1 MAGDGRAPRGKGQ
14 AMAERAAPKDSWY
27 ARWHEKFIVEE
38 RQLQPEVRRRL
49 LATAAVLIGVG
60 LVAFLFLLVS
70 VLTHTMFEHLDEP
83 VTEWFM
89 ARRSAGLTVVMI
101 ILAVVFG
108 PIALP
113 IIVLVVVVAWFIAA
127 RHAWRPFLVAVGM
140 VAGVVLAEVLA
151 PVVRHPRPPVDLMLF
166 GADHSFS
173 FPSGHVLGT
182 ADFLLLLAFLLASR
196 RQNTK
201 FTVGA
206 FTVAIVGIVIQI
218 ASRLYLGYHWISDTT
233 ASVALSMVVLGTVMA
248 IDTRR
253 TVLSPGQQ
261 PRGPHSQLQEDGS

>member
-1 MAGDGRAPRGKGQ
+1 
-14 AMAERAAPKDSWY
+14 MAERAAPKDSWY
-27 ARWHEKFIVEE
+27 ARWNQKFIVEE

-70 VLTHTMFEHLDEP
+70 VLTHTMFQHFDEP
-83 VTEWFM
+83 VAEWF
-89 ARRSAGLTVVMI
+89 RTQRSPGLTGFMI
-101 ILAVVFG
+101 ALAVIFG
-108 PIALP
+108 PVALP
-113 IIVLVVVVAWFIAA
+113 IIVLVVVVCWGIAA
-127 RHAWRPFLVAVGM
+127 RHAWRPFLLAAGM
-140 VAGVVLAEVLA
+140 VSGVVLAGLLA
-151 PVVRHPRPPVDLMLF
+151 PAVRHPRPPVELMLF
-166 GADHSFS
+166 GADTSYS

-201 FTVGA
+201 FTAAA
-206 FTVAIVGIVIQI
+206 FTAAIVGIVIQI